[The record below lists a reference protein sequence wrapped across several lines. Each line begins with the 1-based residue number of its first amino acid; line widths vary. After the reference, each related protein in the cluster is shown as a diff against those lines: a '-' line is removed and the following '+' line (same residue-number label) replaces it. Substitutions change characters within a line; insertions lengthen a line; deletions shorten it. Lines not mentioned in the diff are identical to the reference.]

1 MSSLS
6 DISSRKCLCDGH
18 PGERQR
24 DDIREIFP
32 GMTSERDD
40 ARAKLPGVVSERDD
54 VKDNF
59 RRDGCQRD
67 DVRKKCCRYD
77 VRGMMSE

>member
-1 MSSLS
+1 
-6 DISSRKCLCDGH
+6 
-18 PGERQR
+18 
-24 DDIREIFP
+24 
-32 GMTSERDD
+32 MTSERDD